1 MLLRWIKSN
10 RNAGYIL
17 FPLILLGIFVF
28 QIKGPGTIPE
38 YAFGNTRL
46 IPGLPEYLLSR
57 FPVLKP
63 AVAYLT
69 LFSAGVLIFRINRE
83 FIFLNSWSMLPVF
96 IFLFLVL
103 GLPVFGQL
111 HPVWF
116 AVLFFLP
123 AISRLFQVF
132 DVRKPYRNL
141 FESGFLLSMGSLFYF
156 HLLFLLPAFIIGG
169 KMIVRDARWREPFL
183 VFLGAIVPWILTFSV
198 FFMLDLIPDLL
209 QWQKT
214 SILQKN
220 DSILKNL
227 PLLVF
232 ISYAAL
238 LILSGSITIMRQ
250 YSEKKV
256 RFRSFFTFLFFSF
269 ISTILSFILIPGCGF
284 EMLVITAVPV
294 SFLLSNYFDS
304 VRITAYKEVVFTLIV
319 LFSLALLFYQM
330 KLWPEF

>member
-1 MLLRWIKSN
+1 
-10 RNAGYIL
+10 
-17 FPLILLGIFVF
+17 
-28 QIKGPGTIPE
+28 
-38 YAFGNTRL
+38 
-46 IPGLPEYLLSR
+46 
-57 FPVLKP
+57 
-63 AVAYLT
+63 
-69 LFSAGVLIFRINRE
+69 
-83 FIFLNSWSMLPVF
+83 
-96 IFLFLVL
+96 
-103 GLPVFGQL
+103 
-111 HPVWF
+111 
-116 AVLFFLP
+116 
-123 AISRLFQVF
+123 
-132 DVRKPYRNL
+132 
-141 FESGFLLSMGSLFYF
+141 MGSLFYF